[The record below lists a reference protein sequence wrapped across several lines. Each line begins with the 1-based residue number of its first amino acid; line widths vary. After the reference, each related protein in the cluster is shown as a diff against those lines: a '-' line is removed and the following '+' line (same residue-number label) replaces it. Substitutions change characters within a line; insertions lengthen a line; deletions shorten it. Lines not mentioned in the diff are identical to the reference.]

1 MFSKALLLK
10 SKKLPNKIG
19 VYLFLNDKK
28 VLYVGKSKKIRT
40 RVKSY
45 FKSDLKKLDYK
56 NRVLWR
62 LKKGD

>member
-28 VLYVGKSKKIRT
+28 VLYVGKSKKIKA
-40 RVKSY
+40 RVNSY
-45 FKSDLKKLDYK
+45 FKSDLKK
-56 NRVLWR
+56 
-62 LKKGD
+62 

>member
-28 VLYVGKSKKIRT
+28 VLYVGKSKK
-40 RVKSY
+40 
-45 FKSDLKKLDYK
+45 LKH
-56 NRVLWR
+56 VLI
-62 LKKGD
+62 LILSLI